1 MKFLS
6 LFAIFENSGQLLGF
20 LSGHEEMFSMPVLLA
35 FVPHFFEQVAENDL
49 SFCCHWSEFRQLQ
62 IVLIRLS

>member
-49 SFCCHWSEFRQLQ
+49 SFCCH
-62 IVLIRLS
+62 